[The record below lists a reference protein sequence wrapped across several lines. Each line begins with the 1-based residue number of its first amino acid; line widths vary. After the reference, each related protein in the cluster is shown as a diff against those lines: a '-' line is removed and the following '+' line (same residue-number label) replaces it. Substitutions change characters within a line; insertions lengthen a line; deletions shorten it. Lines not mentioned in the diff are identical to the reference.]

1 MAPEIFEGKAYSHK
15 VDVWALGVVFYQ
27 MMTGFTPFTGMDRKD
42 LQRNLKKGDY
52 ELPNNF
58 KLSKHGLDFLNSC
71 LQHNPTLRPSWDD
84 LMKHPYLHE
93 LDISEKMEVS
103 FQGDVLT
110 SSSGKIVLNTKN
122 PEYFMQAQQKYNL

>member
-58 KLSKHGLDFLNSC
+58 KLSKPGLDFLNSC

-103 FQGDVLT
+103 F
-110 SSSGKIVLNTKN
+110 
-122 PEYFMQAQQKYNL
+122 